1 MGETGELVGA
11 GIEAQTRHV
20 MKNVER
26 ALALAGCTFADV
38 VKATVWLDDA
48 PDFWAFNRIYAE
60 YFPDNKPA
68 RSTTQAKLMVDVRI
82 EVEVI
87 AYNA

>member
-1 MGETGELVGA
+1 MGEKGELVGG

-48 PDFWAFNRIYAE
+48 RDFWAFNRIYAE

-68 RSTTQAKLMVDVRI
+68 RSTTQAKLMVDVKI

-87 AYNA
+87 AYKA